1 MQKLRAERHSGINSD
16 VASHFGYALVNN
28 PTTDDHAFPGEEN
41 MPWHS
46 ADHVIDSPDCVAT
59 LDFEL
64 QPSVP
69 IHVLSG
75 KIYANI
81 HMIGNP
87 RTQ

>member
-1 MQKLRAERHSGINSD
+1 MS
-16 VASHFGYALVNN
+16 
-28 PTTDDHAFPGEEN
+28 
-41 MPWHS
+41 WHG
-46 ADHVIDSPDCVAT
+46 ADHVIDSPNRIVAP
-59 LDFEL
+59 DFEL

-81 HMIGNP
+81 HMVGNP